1 MDFICAA
8 CSKLKEIKGLNQLK
22 TNKVV
27 SMEGIFYQCYELEYL
42 DLSNWDT
49 TNVTNMNYMFYECN
63 KLKYLNLLN
72 FSVNCSNKDMLIFD
86 KLNNLEFITNRLD
99 LWKLYDQSS

>member
-1 MDFICAA
+1 M
-8 CSKLKEIKGLNQLK
+8 Q
-22 TNKVV
+22 
-27 SMEGIFYQCYELEYL
+27 GIFYLCNELEYL
-42 DLSNWDT
+42 DLSDWDT

-72 FSVNCSNKDMLIFD
+72 FTVNCSTENMLIFD
-86 KLNNLEFITNRLD
+86 KSNNLEFITNSLD